1 MTQNTSPVV
10 SSIAATPVLT
20 AIPMIAF
27 VLRPERAGVAET
39 EVEEGSV
46 EVEVEVREDVSTQV
60 QPLALASQ
68 CPESNNV

>member
-20 AIPMIAF
+20 VIPMIAF
-27 VLRPERAGVAET
+27 VLRLDRAGVAET
-39 EVEEGSV
+39 EVGEGRF
-46 EVEVEVREDVSTQV
+46 EVEVKVREDVSIQV